1 MGWNRMVERR
11 FILVAKHNLR
21 RCSEHRTCNLDLH
34 CGFNTDDQCHRATH
48 SRLKLCRDYATC
60 EGTRLLRTVPFYSGR
75 EIASPRVYYVSG
87 ETDSVFVCVCVCVPL
102 WHVSIATLMS
112 ATRLVRMSSVCVSY
126 VPCSFVCFR
135 NVMGGQL
142 FVASPPSSPS
152 VPSSADRYRSCMN
165 TPSVSTFR
173 PVTVVRYIG

>member
-48 SRLKLCRDYATC
+48 SRLKFCRDYATC

-87 ETDSVFVCVCVCVPL
+87 ETDSVFVCVCVCVCASVACFYCHSNECNSPRAD
-102 WHVSIATLMS
+102 V
-112 ATRLVRMSSVCVSY
+112 VCVCQLCTLFLRVLSERY
-126 VPCSFVCFR
+126 GRATVC
-135 NVMGGQL
+135 
-142 FVASPPSSPS
+142 
-152 VPSSADRYRSCMN
+152 C
-165 TPSVSTFR
+165 
-173 PVTVVRYIG
+173 